1 MSLVA
6 VANQEFKSK
15 YNAYV
20 RNSLFVVL
28 AIHMVLFYIT
38 PTFKFKPYVLR
49 EEYFEAVELPTAFE
63 LPPPPKE
70 VTAPVVPIEA
80 AEGEEDASD
89 ASAFAP
95 TSYSNIDEVP
105 MPPPPSTDQAQEF
118 YAFDEAPVLIKFVNP
133 KYPDLARQAGIE
145 GTVLLNVLVGD
156 DGKVLQVSVIQS
168 DVTPAME
175 KSRAGSRQAVPV
187 QACQAA
193 YGGRE
198 GPHGDSDQVQAARRL
213 IARSIARNDIRTPG
227 SPMPGVFFAWTRFS
241 LAAPPP
247 I

>member
-6 VANQEFKSK
+6 VANQEFKNK
-15 YNAYV
+15 YNTYV
-20 RNSLFVVL
+20 RNSLYLVLVV
-28 AIHMVLFYIT
+28 HMFMFYFT

-49 EEYFEAVELPTAFE
+49 EQYFEAVELPTAFE

-70 VTAPVVPIEA
+70 VSAPVVPIEA

-105 MPPPPSTDQAQEF
+105 MPPPPSSEQSQEF
-118 YAFDEAPVLIKFVNP
+118 YAFDEAPVLIKFVSP

-145 GTVLLNVLVGD
+145 GTVLLNVLIGD
-156 DGKVLQVSVIQS
+156 DGKVMQVSVIQS

-175 KSRAGSRQAVPV
+175 KAAQEAAKQFLFKPAKQRTVPV
-187 QACQAA
+187 KARMAIPIRFKLH
-193 YGGRE
+193 GG
-198 GPHGDSDQVQAARRL
+198 
-213 IARSIARNDIRTPG
+213 
-227 SPMPGVFFAWTRFS
+227 
-241 LAAPPP
+241 
-247 I
+247 

>member
-1 MSLVA
+1 MALVA
-6 VANQEFKSK
+6 VANQAFKNK
-15 YNAYV
+15 YGTYI
-20 RNSLFVVL
+20 RNSVYLVL
-28 AIHMVLFYIT
+28 VIHMILFYIT

-70 VTAPVVPIEA
+70 VSAPVVPIEA
-80 AEGEEDASD
+80 AEGDEDASD
-89 ASAFAP
+89 ADAFAP

-105 MPPPPSTDQAQEF
+105 MPPPPSSEQAQEF
-118 YAFDEAPVLIKFVNP
+118 YAFDEAPVLIKSVSP

-175 KSRAGSRQAVPV
+175 KAAMEAAKQFVFKPAKQRTVPVRARMAVPI
-187 QACQAA
+187 
-193 YGGRE
+193 RFKL
-198 GPHGDSDQVQAARRL
+198 HG
-213 IARSIARNDIRTPG
+213 N
-227 SPMPGVFFAWTRFS
+227 
-241 LAAPPP
+241 
-247 I
+247 

>member
-1 MSLVA
+1 VSLIA
-6 VANQEFKSK
+6 VANQDFKNK
-15 YNAYV
+15 YNVYV
-20 RNSLFVVL
+20 RNSLYVVL
-28 AIHMVLFYIT
+28 VVHALMFYFT
-38 PTFKFKPYVLR
+38 PTFKFKPYV
-49 EEYFEAVELPTAFE
+49 

-80 AEGEEDASD
+80 AEGDEEATD

-118 YAFDEAPVLIKFVNP
+118 YAFDEPPVLIKFVNP

-156 DGKVLQVSVIQS
+156 DGKVLQVTVIQS

-175 KSRAGSRQAVPV
+175 KAAQEAAKQFLWKPAKQRTVPVKARMAVPIRFKLH
-187 QACQAA
+187 
-193 YGGRE
+193 GG
-198 GPHGDSDQVQAARRL
+198 
-213 IARSIARNDIRTPG
+213 
-227 SPMPGVFFAWTRFS
+227 
-241 LAAPPP
+241 
-247 I
+247 

>member
-1 MSLVA
+1 VSLIA
-6 VANQEFKSK
+6 VANQEFKNK

-105 MPPPPSTDQAQEF
+105 MPPPPSTDQTQEF

-175 KSRAGSRQAVPV
+175 KSAMEAAKQFMFKPAKQRTVAVKARMAIPIRFKLH
-187 QACQAA
+187 
-193 YGGRE
+193 GG
-198 GPHGDSDQVQAARRL
+198 
-213 IARSIARNDIRTPG
+213 
-227 SPMPGVFFAWTRFS
+227 
-241 LAAPPP
+241 
-247 I
+247 

>member
-1 MSLVA
+1 VSLIA
-6 VANQEFKSK
+6 VANQDFKNK
-15 YNAYV
+15 YNVYV
-20 RNSLFVVL
+20 RNSLYVVL
-28 AIHMVLFYIT
+28 VVHALMFYFT

-49 EEYFEAVELPTAFE
+49 EQYFQAVELPTSFE

-80 AEGEEDASD
+80 AEGDEEATD

-118 YAFDEAPVLIKFVNP
+118 YAFDEPPVLIKFVNP

-156 DGKVLQVSVIQS
+156 DGKVLQVTVIQS

-175 KSRAGSRQAVPV
+175 KAAQEAAKQFLWKPAKQRTVPVKARMAVPIRFKLH
-187 QACQAA
+187 
-193 YGGRE
+193 GG
-198 GPHGDSDQVQAARRL
+198 
-213 IARSIARNDIRTPG
+213 
-227 SPMPGVFFAWTRFS
+227 
-241 LAAPPP
+241 
-247 I
+247 